1 MAFKRTA
8 VINVSV
14 GVSAVLTVPAG
25 KVYTLID
32 CSCANVEPSGLQV
45 LGTVRHI
52 QGATTAHLIKSGPI
66 PFGSS
71 MVVVGAP
78 RKVVMEAG
86 DQLVALCDK
95 ANGFDITVSYLE
107 QAA

>member
-8 VINVSV
+8 TINVSV
-14 GVSAVLTVPAG
+14 GISTVLTVPAG

-32 CSCANVEPSGLQV
+32 CSCANVEPSGFQV

-52 QGATTAHLIKSGPI
+52 QGGVTAHLIKNGPI
-66 PFGSS
+66 PAGSA

-78 RKVVMEAG
+78 RKVVMETG
-86 DQLVALCDK
+86 DQLTALCDK

-107 QAA
+107 QDA